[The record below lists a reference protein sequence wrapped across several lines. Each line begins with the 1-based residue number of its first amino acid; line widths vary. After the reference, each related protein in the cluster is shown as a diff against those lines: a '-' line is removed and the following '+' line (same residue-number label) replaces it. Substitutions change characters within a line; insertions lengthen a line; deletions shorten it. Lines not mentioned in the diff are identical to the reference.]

1 MSMTV
6 PTPRVLGDVIP
17 GGLVRDVTLIAGG
30 AGLTGIAA
38 QIALPLPF
46 TPVTLTLQTLAV
58 LLVGA
63 SLGTVRG
70 FASMLLYVAAG
81 AAGLPWLADGSSGIS
96 SASFGYVLGF
106 LIAAPLVGRLAQSGA
121 TRRPLHTA
129 GLMIAGN
136 LAIYAIGVPWLM
148 ATAHLGLGR
157 AMALGVLP
165 FLIGD
170 LIKIVAAAGGLPSAW
185 RLTGPR

>member
-17 GGLVRDVTLIAGG
+17 GGLTRDVVLVAGG

-46 TPVTLTLQTLAV
+46 TPIPLTLQTLAV

-63 SLGTVRG
+63 SLGTARG

-81 AAGLPWLADGSSGIS
+81 VAGVPWFTGGGSGFGG
-96 SASFGYVLGF
+96 ASFGYVIGF
-106 LIAAPLVGRLAQSGA
+106 LLAALLVGRLAEGGG
-121 TRRPLHTA
+121 TRRPIYTA
-129 GLMIAGN
+129 GVMVVGN
-136 LAIYAIGVPWLM
+136 VAIYAVGVPWLM
-148 ATAHLGLGR
+148 ATAHVGLGR

-165 FLIGD
+165 FLVGD
-170 LIKIVAAAGGLPSAW
+170 LIKILAAAGALPSAW
-185 RLTGPR
+185 RLSGPR